1 MTKKYS
7 KSGYSRSGYGKKSV
21 QERFK
26 IKDVNFEGGSDYI
39 AAWVNSNLNKTQISS
54 AEGIKDLMQGPKA
67 GYNVRKRQTSE
78 PKEDE
83 DGLYR

>member
-1 MTKKYS
+1 MKKKSFS
-7 KSGYSRSGYGKKSV
+7 KSGYSRSSYGKKSV

-26 IKDVNFEGGSDYI
+26 VKDVNEEGGPDFIS
-39 AAWVNSNLNKTQISS
+39 AWVNNNLNKTQMSN
-54 AEGIKDLMQGPKA
+54 AEGIKDLMQGPKL

-83 DGLYR
+83 E

>member
-1 MTKKYS
+1 MKKKSFS
-7 KSGYSRSGYGKKSV
+7 KSGYSRSFYGKKSV

-26 IKDVNFEGGSDYI
+26 VKDVNFEGGSDYI
-39 AAWVNSNLNKTQISS
+39 AAWVNNNLNKTQMSS
-54 AEGIKDLMQGPKA
+54 AEGIKNLMQGPKL

-83 DGLYR
+83 E